1 MSRKQFSH
9 YLDNTHKHCENC
21 SSEKGFYYFFMSVVT
36 AITAAP
42 LTAEAAMEAAIAA
55 AAELASQGGME
66 LFHFATKARTTMSVS
81 SDDSEKADNDDCSE
95 GEEDAVA
102 RLSRSRERNRE
113 HARRTRQRK
122 KAQLELLQDKV
133 KVLEAESRVLR
144 QSIEDCS
151 IANIL
156 MGLST
161 NSSQPDVVGSLLDC
175 SETKKASAK
184 IISGKRKR
192 FAVSDDSVER
202 VPQPLK
208 LTIDGE
214 VTFIGGGKTH
224 INWKTGVYCDDVGF
238 QRQLTQDQ
246 LESLR

>member
-1 MSRKQFSH
+1 
-9 YLDNTHKHCENC
+9 
-21 SSEKGFYYFFMSVVT
+21 MSVVS
-36 AITAAP
+36 AITATP
-42 LTAEAAMEAAIAA
+42 LTAEAAMEAAVAA

-66 LFHFATKARTTMSVS
+66 LFHSATKAHTTTMCEEKEHFSVS
-81 SDDSEKADNDDCSE
+81 SDSDKADNDDCSE

-122 KAQLELLQDKV
+122 KAQLELLQVKV
-133 KVLEAESRVLR
+133 KGLEAESRVLR

-151 IANIL
+151 IASIL
-156 MGLST
+156 VGLST
-161 NSSQPDVVGSLLDC
+161 NSSHPDVVGCLLDC

-192 FAVSDDSVER
+192 FVSEDAVER

-224 INWKTGVYCDDVGF
+224 INWKSGVYCDDVGV